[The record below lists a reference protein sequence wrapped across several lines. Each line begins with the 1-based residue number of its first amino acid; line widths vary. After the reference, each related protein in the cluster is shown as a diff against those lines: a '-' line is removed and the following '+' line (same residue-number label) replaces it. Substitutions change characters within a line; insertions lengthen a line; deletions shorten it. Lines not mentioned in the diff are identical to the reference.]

1 MAAEWEKAYI
11 EMLAEE
17 LTDNSVEAFIEDID
31 GEPSLVIPIAGR
43 SGDKTGHDAKISIEH
58 VAGCGQFLIMVQL
71 YGDIEE
77 QIFADIEKIEA
88 RINEVLTVGNVSV
101 FFEGKALFYNY
112 ALVFSE
118 DMPAEMLTRQL
129 GLAVSIIGK
138 TADTVM
144 NILDPF
150 IGGKISAGELLGK
163 GIGKIQ

>member
-11 EMLAEE
+11 EMLVEE

-31 GEPSLVIPIAGR
+31 AEPSLVIPIAGR
-43 SGDKTGHDAKISIEH
+43 PGDKTGHDAKLSIEH
-58 VAGCGQFLIMVQL
+58 AAGCSCFLIMVQL
-71 YGDIEE
+71 YGDIEDR
-77 QIFADIEKIEA
+77 IFADIEKIEA

-129 GLAVSIIGK
+129 GLAVSIAGK
-138 TADTVM
+138 TADAVM
-144 NILDPF
+144 SILDPF

-163 GIGKIQ
+163 GIRKIQ